1 MYRTA
6 RAHPPSRCQVS
17 FPLTLHLAPD
27 LTGTRCA
34 CLFVLPLLLLHTCAY
49 VRTHAHHTLTRIEIS
64 SHSRPKRSTLLPL
77 TRLSEYPALPK
88 SHLWHNVIV
97 KRTTT
102 PSLTHMMIVQ
112 VCYFFSFCTPHTFQL
127 AGAGNILPWNKERTV
142 LQGSRWGISLA
153 ITAGRAAF
161 EYFISKSELWDD
173 AEVWKYDVWLLA
185 WEKAS
190 VVTVKKEVK
199 VKFALR
205 I

>member
-6 RAHPPSRCQVS
+6 RTHPPSCCQVS

-49 VRTHAHHTLTRIEIS
+49 VHTHAHHTPTRIEIS
-64 SHSRPKRSTLLPL
+64 SHSRPKRLTLST
-77 TRLSEYPALPK
+77 PALPE
-88 SHLWHNVIV
+88 SHLWHNMIV
-97 KRTTT
+97 KEHNNAFSDTHDDCLGVSFFL
-102 PSLTHMMIVQ
+102 PFCLFAHLTRSSSQ
-112 VCYFFSFCTPHTFQL
+112 VL
-127 AGAGNILPWNKERTV
+127 ATSSPWNKERTV
-142 LQGSRWGISLA
+142 LRGSRWVISLA

-185 WEKAS
+185 WKKGKCGHCEKGGQG
-190 VVTVKKEVK
+190 
-199 VKFALR
+199 
-205 I
+205 